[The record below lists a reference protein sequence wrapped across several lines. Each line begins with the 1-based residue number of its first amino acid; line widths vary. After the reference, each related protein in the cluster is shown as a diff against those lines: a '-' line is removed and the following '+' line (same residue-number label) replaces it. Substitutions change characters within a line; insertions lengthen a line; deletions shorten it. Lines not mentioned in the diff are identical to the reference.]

1 MNGYDIINISKRKID
16 KLKISEELEKIL
28 SAEEIKLQMS
38 EALKSGGKVYAIK
51 KNKKIY
57 GCYIFKKEKREA
69 EEFMKNSSI
78 EKYKNKK
85 IYVYELSAEYFVYEI
100 DCFSEKIKKKILSQ
114 MKENA
119 FLNECKAIIWNDDC
133 YIAEISKGG
142 KNYSGFAMG
151 LSLGIVYGLMF
162 KNIILGICFGIA
174 FSNLFGWT
182 LYKTSNDNSSA
193 KKGVD

>member
-1 MNGYDIINISKRKID
+1 MNGYDIVNISKRKID

-151 LSLGIVYGLMF
+151 LWV
-162 KNIILGICFGIA
+162 A
-174 FSNLFGWT
+174 
-182 LYKTSNDNSSA
+182 
-193 KKGVD
+193 V

>member
-1 MNGYDIINISKRKID
+1 MNGYDIVNISKRKID

-28 SAEEIKLQMS
+28 SAEEIKMQMS

-119 FLNECKAIIWNDDC
+119 FLNECKTIIWNDDC

-151 LSLGIVYGLMF
+151 LSLGIVYGLLF

-182 LYKTSNDNSSA
+182 LYKTSNNNSSA

>member
-1 MNGYDIINISKRKID
+1 MNGYNIVNISKRKID

-28 SAEEIKLQMS
+28 SAEEIKMQMS

-69 EEFMKNSSI
+69 EEFMKNISI

-151 LSLGIVYGLMF
+151 LSLGIVYGLLF

-182 LYKTSNDNSSA
+182 LYKTSNNNSST